1 MGGYYIFNDYSR
13 VIYDYHLYGLYDPPR
28 GYHWVYDH
36 DRQDAILASVT
47 TGAII
52 GLVIGALAY

>member
-1 MGGYYIFNDYSR
+1 M
-13 VIYDYHLYGLYDPPR
+13 IYDYHTYGLYDPPH

-36 DRQDAILASVT
+36 DRQDAILASVA

-52 GLVIGALAY
+52 GLVIGALSY